1 MNDQKDIAR
10 NYLVA
15 KSNQIVQKSRYDFSV
30 AEQRTIAYICSKIKP
45 TNSSNMPYQLEYEF
59 SIVDYARTCGFDT
72 GGKFYNDVK
81 VTLKSLREKSM

>member
-45 TNSSNMPYQLEYEF
+45 TNSSNVNAQ
-59 SIVDYARTCGFDT
+59 
-72 GGKFYNDVK
+72 
-81 VTLKSLREKSM
+81 